1 MKKQII
7 WIIIGVVT
15 LFMIIYF
22 VGQDQTPENPT
33 LNNSAQM
40 PDEYLKSVDYY
51 EQADRHSMSAFNLEK
66 AIQSIWKLEGDV
78 DDESFAKLEDA
89 IQRLEEVHQHI
100 LRDSVDIEDLRSAF
114 EYALN
119 NLAHAELEIAEMYAE
134 TNHLDQADI
143 ALKYAKLHIKNAM
156 LFHNPYWD
164 SSPRKLAIEKQVFME
179 IDSLMKNESVSPVE
193 YTLALDK
200 MIKEIDEIIENKEN

>member
-15 LFMIIYF
+15 LFVIIYI
-22 VGQDQTPENPT
+22 VGEEQTPDHPT
-33 LNNSAQM
+33 LNKSAQM
-40 PDEYLKSVDYY
+40 PDEYLRNVDYY
-51 EQADRHSMSAFNLEK
+51 EQEDRHAMSAFNLER
-66 AIQSIWKLEGDV
+66 AIQSIWKLERDV
-78 DDESFAKLEDA
+78 DDESFAKLENA
-89 IQRLEEVHQHI
+89 VKRLEEVHKRI
-100 LRDSVDIEDLRSAF
+100 LGDSVDTRELRSVF
-114 EYALN
+114 EFALN

-164 SSPRKLAIEKQVFME
+164 SNPQKLAIEKQVFME
-179 IDSLMKNESVSPVE
+179 IDSLIKNKAVSPVA

-200 MIKEIDEIIENKEN
+200 MIKEIDEIIETK

>member
-15 LFMIIYF
+15 LFVIIYF
-22 VGQDQTPENPT
+22 VGREQTPNHPT
-33 LNNSAQM
+33 LNSSALM
-40 PDEYLKSVDYY
+40 PDEYLKNVDYY
-51 EQADRHSMSAFNLEK
+51 EQEDRHSLSAFNLEK
-66 AIQSIWKLEGDV
+66 AIQSIWKLETDV

-89 IQRLEEVHQHI
+89 IQRLEEVHKSI
-100 LRDSVDIEDLRSAF
+100 IRDSIDTRHLRSAF
-114 EYALN
+114 EFALN
-119 NLAHAELEIAEMYAE
+119 NLAYAELEVAEMYAE

-164 SSPRKLAIEKQVFME
+164 ANPSKLAIEKQVFME
-179 IDSLMKNESVSPVE
+179 IDSLVENKAISPVE

-200 MIKEIDEIIENKEN
+200 MIKEIDEIIEKDKN